1 MHSLRSRL
9 LEAEEDDFEVWKLVT
24 ILMLSQ
30 ALEFGGRLPRDD
42 ILPLW
47 NQFTS
52 VNLAWRN
59 NWNSGWCVYVLLE
72 LWMVCVCALGTVDG
86 VCLCSWNCGWCV
98 YSWNCGWCV
107 YVLLELWMVCVCAF
121 GTVDGVCL
129 CSWNCGWCVFVLL
142 ELWMVCVCAFA
153 TMDGVCMCPLV
164 LKGFL
169 QRNADSF
176 FFSFFFSPM

>member
-59 NWNSGWCVYVLLE
+59 NWNCGWCVYVLLE

-86 VCLCSWNCGWCV
+86 VCLCV
-98 YSWNCGWCV
+98 
-107 YVLLELWMVCVCAF
+107 
-121 GTVDGVCL
+121 
-129 CSWNCGWCVFVLL
+129 WNCGWCVFVRL
-142 ELWMVCVCAFA
+142 ELWMV
-153 TMDGVCMCPLV
+153 
-164 LKGFL
+164 
-169 QRNADSF
+169 
-176 FFSFFFSPM
+176 